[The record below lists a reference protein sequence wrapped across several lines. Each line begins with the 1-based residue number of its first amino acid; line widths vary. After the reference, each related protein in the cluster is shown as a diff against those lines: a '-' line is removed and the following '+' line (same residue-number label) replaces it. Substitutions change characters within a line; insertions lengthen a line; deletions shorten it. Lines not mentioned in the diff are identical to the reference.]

1 MCVVTPLAAGA
12 LWEQGAE
19 RGLRYSYVPVVA
31 WLKSYPAHSPQLLP
45 EGLVH
50 EEDYLRP
57 KAPHLM
63 RLPSRSPAPPAL
75 PPLELGSVLP
85 QLGSVALLPLR
96 RCGTRRCHL
105 AGWCGQWLSASQ
117 ARRGSGPAVAA
128 CHCLAAMHGEGEAVR
143 REPSRFSPRADPGEC
158 APPAPERWRDGDERP
173 RRARET
179 HAIEPSPLAPR
190 PPPPLPP

>member
-19 RGLRYSYVPVVA
+19 HGLRYSYVPVVA

-63 RLPSRSPAPPAL
+63 RLPSRRPAPPAQ

-96 RCGTRRCHL
+96 RCGVRRCHL
-105 AGWCGQWLSASQ
+105 
-117 ARRGSGPAVAA
+117 
-128 CHCLAAMHGEGEAVR
+128 HCA
-143 REPSRFSPRADPGEC
+143 
-158 APPAPERWRDGDERP
+158 ERP
-173 RRARET
+173 RGIGA
-179 HAIEPSPLAPR
+179 A
-190 PPPPLPP
+190 